1 MKRNNGEE
9 YALLLCNQKCGEK
22 QRISI
27 KWIKW
32 IKWKQ
37 LRKSVFNISGHQF
50 ALYARRQFGSV
61 YTGVY
66 NVFIFI
72 IRSTVGMKAKNTHS
86 IEQSIFTRSKR
97 EIESKKKNQR
107 TDGRQSFTF
116 VFIAM
121 IISPLHAYVLNIF
134 WKWVEE
140 KKIIALLFW
149 QNSFEFEIVNCEIL
163 LEYRFLRWTTL
174 ELPLFYSSI

>member
-27 KWIKW
+27 KWMKW
-32 IKWKQ
+32 IKWKH

-97 EIESKKKNQR
+97 EIESKKKKPAHRR
-107 TDGRQSFTF
+107 TTIIYFRVYCNDYITVTRICSKYILKMSGRKKNNCAS
-116 VFIAM
+116 
-121 IISPLHAYVLNIF
+121 VLT
-134 WKWVEE
+134 K
-140 KKIIALLFW
+140 
-149 QNSFEFEIVNCEIL
+149 
-163 LEYRFLRWTTL
+163 
-174 ELPLFYSSI
+174 